1 MPDVKYPKNPNSDTA
16 FVEEDGK
23 RTRAIKVAVVDGTID
38 YPKNAN
44 SDSCYVTIDGKKQRA
59 LMVADVSGEGTV
71 EYPNNPNSTKGYVE
85 IDGKKQRVVLTAS
98 LAGGGSTP
106 TGTITITSNGEHD
119 VTDYATADV
128 QVPEPT
134 GTITITGNGI
144 TDVTNYASA
153 DVQVPTSA
161 PAHYLSFVVD
171 GNGVITRNEINSSF
185 FNGVTE
191 IGAYALDQAQQDSSA
206 QGSGVLDLGT
216 VTTIRNYGMNN
227 AFYNSALSGVVKMN
241 LTGGVSSYGLYWAFS
256 SCPNIT
262 EAEIGGRFTNN
273 VCFQNCFQGCTGLTK
288 LKILPDTWIGNN
300 FNNDEPGYGSGNLH
314 ASSAFSGCTSLAT
327 LDLDGLIGI
336 GRPNSTSLP
345 SSSPC
350 RNMFNGDTSITT
362 ASFGGLTYIEKYG
375 LVTTF
380 SGCTNLVSLSFPALT
395 SNSFDADAFVNMLSS
410 VANVTVHFPS
420 NVQAAVETTTGYSTT
435 APYGA
440 TAGTVL
446 FDLPATIALQATES
460 DSGNQYNFYRF
471 YAHDTA
477 NALAWNKATSYIP
490 YYTSGLSNPSASD
503 TIYSDAACTI
513 PFATIDAILS

>member
-1 MPDVKYPKNPNSDTA
+1 MPDVKYPKNPNSDTV

-23 RTRAIKVAVVDGTID
+23 RTRAIKVAVMDGTID

-98 LAGGGSTP
+98 LAGGGTTP

-119 VTDYATADV
+119 VKDYATADV

-144 TDVTNYASA
+144 TDVTNYANA
-153 DVQVPTSA
+153 DVQVPTTA

-185 FNGVTE
+185 FNGVTV
-191 IGAYALDQAQQDSSA
+191 ISAYALDKAQKNSTA
-206 QGSGVLDLGT
+206 QGSGTLDLGT
-216 VTTIRNYGMNN
+216 ATTINTYGMNE
-227 AFYNSALSGVVKMN
+227 AFYGSALSGVVKMN
-241 LTGGVSSYGLYWAFS
+241 LTGGVESYGLYYAFYQ
-256 SCPNIT
+256 CPNIT
-262 EAEIGGRFTNN
+262 EVEIGGRFTNN
-273 VCFQNCFQGCTGLTK
+273 ACLSYCFNGCTGLTK

-300 FNNDEPGYGSGNLH
+300 QNYDEAGGGTGNLH
-314 ASSAFSGCTSLAT
+314 AAYAFSGCTSLAT
-327 LDLDGLIGI
+327 LDLDGLISI
-336 GRPNSTSLP
+336 GGASSASLP
-345 SSSPC
+345 NSSPC
-350 RNMFNGDTSITT
+350 RQLFSNCTGITT
-362 ASFGGLTYIEKYG
+362 ASFGGLTWVAKYG
-375 LVTTF
+375 VNGMF
-380 SGCTNLVSLSFPALT
+380 SGCTNLTSLSFPALT
-395 SNSFDADAFVNMLSS
+395 SDSFVADSFVNMLTN

-420 NVQAAVETTTGYSTT
+420 NVQAAVEATTGYSTT
-435 APYGA
+435 APFGA

-477 NALAWNKATSYIP
+477 NALAWRKWGSYIP

-513 PFATIDAILS
+513 PFATIDSILS